1 MQLIKSAN
9 MFITNAISNKQVKF
23 DLKIHSCINTTSA
36 AETVLLNWIY
46 LQDVLSSY
54 RSICQSRS
62 GQYRLQSVHRMHV
75 AILHRLH
82 SDNAFTPTHQPNYG
96 ILCVQRHIQSP
107 SFYTFREID
116 EWINF
121 TNAEWKQSSRRTII
135 LGIKGSDN
143 INMWSTILY
152 VFQTWLDHWKKKGQI
167 FQRFYFKK
175 KKKKR
180 KTAQFWSPR
189 KFEKIYEKKKKSE
202 PEWVFFD
209 TWPLYIQL

>member
-9 MFITNAISNKQVKF
+9 MFITNAITNKQVKF
-23 DLKIHSCINTTSA
+23 DLKIHSSINTTSA

-152 VFQTWLDHWKKKGQI
+152 VFQTWLDHWKKKG
-167 FQRFYFKK
+167 
-175 KKKKR
+175 
-180 KTAQFWSPR
+180 SNLS
-189 KFEKIYEKKKKSE
+189 KIL
-202 PEWVFFD
+202 F
-209 TWPLYIQL
+209 